1 MPKRKLLL
9 AIMGPT
15 ASGKTQLSLKL
26 AEKFNGEIISADSRQ
41 VYFGMNIGTDKIVS
55 REKIASSPLEPIE
68 YNSIPH
74 YLIDTITPDQPYS
87 VADFVNDATKVIAK
101 IHANNHL
108 PIVIGGTGFYI
119 RALTEKKNFASVPPD
134 FAFRQWADQQ
144 PVENLAND
152 LLKKDPVLAA
162 RIDLKNPRRV
172 IRALE
177 IANNAQSLRGVSTP
191 KQSPRNTVERL
202 LRLACGRPRKDGS
215 MSRTPDYKTLKL
227 AISRQ
232 PENLREL
239 ITQRVDKQLEQDL
252 IGEIKQL
259 AKQYGEQA
267 PGLQAIAYRE
277 LFPYLRGEESLEVGR
292 QKVINA
298 NWQYSR
304 RQLTWLRKEPNVVW
318 VENEEEGITKVH
330 HWINNMNDE

>member
-1 MPKRKLLL
+1 MPSNPLL

-26 AEKFNGEIISADSRQ
+26 AKQFNGEIISADSRQ

-55 REKIASSPLEPIE
+55 RKKIADSPLESIK

-74 YLIDTITPDQPYS
+74 YLIDTITPNQPYS
-87 VADFVNDATKVIAK
+87 AADFVNDATKVITK
-101 IHANNHL
+101 IHENNHL

-134 FAFRQWADQQ
+134 FAFRDWADQQ
-144 PVENLAND
+144 PVEILAND
-152 LLKKDPVLAA
+152 LLKKDPVLAT
-162 RIDLKNPRRV
+162 RVDLKNPRRV

-177 IANNAQSLRGVSTP
+177 IAESLRAKRSNLPSLPNG
-191 KQSPRNTVERL
+191 NCFGAE
-202 LRLACGRPRKDGS
+202 APRKDE
-215 MSRTPDYKTLKL
+215 RVANTNNYNILKL
-227 AISRQ
+227 AIRRQ
-232 PENLREL
+232 PDNLREL
-239 ITQRVDKQLEQDL
+239 ITKRVDKQLQQGL
-252 IGEIKQL
+252 IEEVRELIK
-259 AKQYGEQA
+259 KYGEQA

-277 LFPYLRGEESLEVGR
+277 LFPFLRGEESLEEER
-292 QKVINA
+292 QKIINA

-318 VENEEEGITKVH
+318 VDSEEDATTKVLN
-330 HWINNMNDE
+330 WIQDMNNDL

>member
-1 MPKRKLLL
+1 
-9 AIMGPT
+9 MGPT

-26 AEKFNGEIISADSRQ
+26 AKQFNGEIISADSRQ

-55 REKIASSPLEPIE
+55 REKVAISPLEPVE

-87 VADFVNDATKVIAK
+87 AGDFVNDATKIISK
-101 IHANNHL
+101 IHEKNHL
-108 PIVIGGTGFYI
+108 PVVIGGTGFYI
-119 RALTEKKNFASVPPD
+119 RALTEKKIFASVPPD

-144 PVENLAND
+144 PVEKLAED
-152 LLKKDPVLAA
+152 LILKDPVLAK

-177 IANNAQSLRGVSTP
+177 IANQASSLRGHPQASRSNLTSCVP
-191 KQSPRNTVERL
+191 VGAIHESP
-202 LRLACGRPRKDGS
+202 LRESSKDYS
-215 MSRTPDYKTLKL
+215 ILKL
-227 AISRQ
+227 AIHRQ
-232 PENLREL
+232 PDNLREL
-239 ITQRVDKQLEQDL
+239 ITQRIDKQLEMGL
-252 IGEIKQL
+252 VEEIRSLK
-259 AKQYGEQA
+259 KQYGEDA
-267 PGLQAIAYRE
+267 PGLKAIAYRE
-277 LFPYLRGEESLEVGR
+277 LFPYLRGEESFEEGR

-318 VENEEEGITKVH
+318 VDKEEDAVIKVRN
-330 HWINNMNDE
+330 WIESMNNDL